1 MFNATGIYSQNVSC
15 HYFIISYDDEIKDF
29 NKRDC
34 NSGNK
39 EKKDEDEEAAAAT
52 TTTKE
57 SLSYSYS

>member
-1 MFNATGIYSQNVSC
+1 MFNATGFILKNVSC

-39 EKKDEDEEAAAAT
+39 EEDEEAATNNKQQKDLHLILLA
-52 TTTKE
+52 
-57 SLSYSYS
+57 L